1 MKVILIEKQVDLLLK
16 ALENYS
22 KNTTDRQLLYATY
35 ESLLAQKVD
44 KLTNEKIN
52 ENVI

>member
-1 MKVILIEKQVDLLLK
+1 MLLK

-22 KNTTDRQLLYATY
+22 KCTNEKQLLYATY

-44 KLTNEKIN
+44 NSSKK
-52 ENVI
+52 ENVTNLTENVM